1 MAIPR
6 SGYDPHFLA
15 EPVAAPTV
23 TTADTVVVDGSP
35 VVDYVHFSL
44 TLSRARRLAHWVAW
58 NVDGSRL
65 LKLSRAGLR
74 FRADP
79 RVGVHQWGDALYADN
94 PLDRGHLA
102 RRADLTWGPPEEA
115 AAANRDSFLFPN
127 IAPQM
132 QGFNQSRIGG
142 VWGRLEDALYEQTEV
157 EALRLSVFG
166 GCVFAADDR
175 IHDGVAIPGSFWKVV
190 AWGEPGAAVRL
201 RARAFLM
208 AQDLS
213 GLPTLDLARFR
224 LWQVPLADVER
235 DTSVRFPAALHEA
248 AADATVVPH
257 GRRAIRVLDD
267 VAW

>member
-1 MAIPR
+1 MASQR
-6 SGYDPHFLA
+6 TGYDPHFLA
-15 EPVAAPTV
+15 HSLPLPTV
-23 TTADTVVVDGSP
+23 TGTDTVVVDGSP
-35 VVDYVHFSL
+35 IVDYVHFSL
-44 TLSRARRLAHWVAW
+44 SMSRARRLAHWVAW
-58 NVDGSRL
+58 NVDGTRL

-74 FRADP
+74 FRTDP
-79 RVGVHQWGDALYADN
+79 RVGVHQWGDELYADN

-102 RRADLTWGPPEEA
+102 RRADLTWGPLEEA

-157 EALRLSVFG
+157 DALRLSVFG

-175 IHDGVAIPGSFWKVV
+175 AHRGVAIPGSYWKVV
-190 AWGEPGAAVRL
+190 AWGEPGAPVRL

-208 AQDLS
+208 DQDLA
-213 GLPTLDLARFR
+213 GLPSIDLERFR
-224 LWQVPLADVER
+224 VWQVPLADLER
-235 DTSVRFPAALHEA
+235 DTAVRFPAALHA
-248 AADATVVPH
+248 ATADAAVVPG
-257 GRRAIRVLDD
+257 GRRPIRVLDD